1 MSTPK
6 ERPNC
11 QRPEPAKGED
21 LQEIKL
27 GLPQVWT
34 GHKYPYKKIGRDNDQ
49 PEART
54 KTYRSDHKEL
64 REPKN
69 VRLACDSAHGL
80 RRDGS
85 FNQESVHQ
93 MTRLISSPDLTGLR
107 SFRDPNQWAGSLMI
121 CAPYF
126 LLSKGLLKSTSRRH
140 FFELTGPYQSKICI
154 ISRCDV
160 THCRKLCQ
168 FFITVRPWC
177 CPHLPPAVKIEGT
190 CSRQWAKINCG
201 LNLCLPFVEGQ

>member
-1 MSTPK
+1 MRRTALWNDLAHSDHITEMTHQP
-6 ERPNC
+6 
-11 QRPEPAKGED
+11 D
-21 LQEIKL
+21 LQIIQITDVT
-27 GLPQVWT
+27 P
-34 GHKYPYKKIGRDNDQ
+34 
-49 PEART
+49 
-54 KTYRSDHKEL
+54 
-64 REPKN
+64 
-69 VRLACDSAHGL
+69 LACDSARGS
-80 RRDGS
+80 RCDGS

-107 SFRDPNQWAGSLMI
+107 SFRDPDQWAGSLMI

-126 LLSKGLLKSTSRRH
+126 LLSKSGKRPTSCCCLIINQAVRACGGNERS
-140 FFELTGPYQSKICI
+140 FKTNSKICI

-160 THCRKLCQ
+160 THCRKLFQ

-177 CPHLPPAVKIEGT
+177 CPHLPAVKIEGT